1 MGRGKTYRKIRDA
14 HTGRTLPLHRYL
26 AAQGLGRPLLPGEV
40 VHHRD
45 GNSLNNAPDN
55 LLVLP
60 SQRLHAHLEH
70 LLRRERRGQSP
81 LFPELLSALREGERA
96 GTLFAQIVT
105 EEGNGR

>member
-1 MGRGKTYRKIRDA
+1 MRRRKPYRKTWDVRMGRI
-14 HTGRTLPLHRYL
+14 LSLHQHL
-26 AAQGLGRPLLPGEV
+26 AAQALGRPLLPGEV

-45 GNSLNNAPDN
+45 GDSLNNAPGN

-70 LLRRERRGQSP
+70 LLRRERGGQPP
-81 LFPELLSALREGERA
+81 LFPKLLGALREGEWA

-105 EEGNGR
+105 EEG